1 MRGYKILGLAIW
13 FGNWEDDD
21 RLGGDVSEVLD
32 YDGGH
37 GDVDNVLKKDGG
49 NNDVDDGGD
58 DPLILKEM

>member
-1 MRGYKILGLAIW
+1 MWL
-13 FGNWEDDD
+13 GNWEDDD

-37 GDVDNVLKKDGG
+37 GDVDSVLKKDGG